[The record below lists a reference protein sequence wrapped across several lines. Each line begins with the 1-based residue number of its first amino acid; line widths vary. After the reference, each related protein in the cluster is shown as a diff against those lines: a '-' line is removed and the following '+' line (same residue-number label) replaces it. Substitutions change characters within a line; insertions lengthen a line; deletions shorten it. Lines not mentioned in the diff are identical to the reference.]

1 MALIQCFLLLYSKS
15 LKKNLKNQLT
25 NMTTDRMVRTCLNHP
40 ILAGILSVD
49 LSLTSVV
56 EWGVNALLGGEE

>member
-1 MALIQCFLLLYSKS
+1 MALILYSES
-15 LKKNLKNQLT
+15 LKNQLT

>member
-1 MALIQCFLLLYSKS
+1 
-15 LKKNLKNQLT
+15 
-25 NMTTDRMVRTCLNHP
+25 MTTDRMVRTCLNHP

>member
-1 MALIQCFLLLYSKS
+1 MALIQCFWLLYSES
-15 LKKNLKNQLT
+15 LKNQLT

-49 LSLTSVV
+49 LSVTSVV

>member
-1 MALIQCFLLLYSKS
+1 MALIQCLLLLYSKS
-15 LKKNLKNQLT
+15 LQNQLT

-40 ILAGILSVD
+40 ILAGILLSVD
-49 LSLTSVV
+49 LSLALVV